1 MFQKISDKIKTNL
14 RIYQNDIATK
24 GLYWSIIHR
33 LYKIPTLRKVLTPF
47 VNILKPDYVMAGGH
61 KLYIDKWDTT
71 ISQELILSGKWED
84 YETEL
89 FKKNIKPG
97 DTVVDIGAHIG
108 YYTVIAAQLVGDK
121 GKVYAFE
128 PDPKNYQLL
137 QRNVKLNGYSNV
149 VLVNKA
155 VSDKSG
161 QAHLFLNNENT
172 GDHRIFNPEL
182 DRRSLSIATTT
193 LDDFF
198 KDKEKRVDIIKMD
211 IQGAEAR
218 AFQGAMKV
226 IARNRHIKL
235 ITEFYPQALQQ
246 SEISAEEYLA
256 LLQKHTFKLFN
267 IDEVKRTT
275 KPVTNNQLLA
285 SYPLAPETFTNLL
298 CVR

>member
-1 MFQKISDKIKTNL
+1 MFQKISDKIKINL

-33 LYKIPTLRKVLTPF
+33 LYKIPTLRKELTPI

-97 DTVVDIGAHIG
+97 VTVVDIGAHIG

-128 PDPKNYQLL
+128 PDPRNFKLL
-137 QRNVKLNGYSNV
+137 QRNVEANGYSNV

-155 VSDKSG
+155 VSDKI
-161 QAHLFLNNENT
+161 E
-172 GDHRIFNPEL
+172 
-182 DRRSLSIATTT
+182 
-193 LDDFF
+193 
-198 KDKEKRVDIIKMD
+198 EKRVDIIKMD

-256 LLQKHTFKLFN
+256 LLQKHAFKLFN

>member
-1 MFQKISDKIKTNL
+1 MFQKISDKIKINL

-33 LYKIPTLRKVLTPF
+33 LYKIPTLRKELTPI
-47 VNILKPDYVMAGGH
+47 VNILKPDYVTAGGH

-256 LLQKHTFKLFN
+256 LLQKHAFKLFN